1 VNKLQPLPRIADL
14 KNEIEDIKMLA
25 RSRGEKYIEIVALEL
40 HKKLGMPIRNH
51 RMASCCNA
59 MYAIMINER
68 GDQVISAPPKGKG
81 STLTI
86 RYYL

>member
-1 VNKLQPLPRIADL
+1 MQPLPRIADF
-14 KNEIEDIKMLA
+14 KNEIENIKMLG

-59 MYAIMINER
+59 MYAMMLNKH

-81 STLTI
+81 STLKI